1 MGVFKASVIDAMDCV
16 TNLCEAINN
25 IDGSVVWADKFPP
38 REAMWA
44 LLEETINHFHRE
56 GVCLEDLG
64 AATVEAGWDENR
76 LEVVLGK
83 VKIK

>member
-1 MGVFKASVIDAMDCV
+1 MGVFKASVIDAMECV
-16 TNLCEAINN
+16 THLCEAIAN

-56 GVCLEDLG
+56 GVCLEDLQ
-64 AATVEAGWDENR
+64 AAMACCWTENR
-76 LEVVLGK
+76 LEVINGK
-83 VKIK
+83 VKIV